1 MINIRN
7 LHKKYGQE
15 EILKGIDLSLPET
28 GLVVIYGPSGCGK
41 TTLLNCLSGLLSF
54 TGDIEIDGKH
64 INQLE
69 ENELNRFRINNIGF
83 IFQDFKLFEN
93 ESVINNVLFPIE
105 VISHRDKES
114 KYRKAHELLRLVGL
128 KRKEKQIVS
137 KLSGGEKQRTCIARS
152 LINSPKY
159 IIADEP
165 TGALDSKTAKDIM
178 EILECVSKKS
188 LVIIVS
194 HDQELTE
201 KYADQI
207 IVMKDGEVVEIN
219 RHKRYK
225 TDKNLIIEKRIISQK
240 KHAIPLYFLFHHA
253 FSSMRQKK
261 WRTLICNGVTSL
273 GLLGVGLAISISS
286 SISINIK
293 KAYTSLIDESK
304 VIVSLKEDN
313 SIYGLY
319 SASYYEALELK
330 DKYSDYIVDVGVDYI
345 ANFESYFPDDNTL
358 AIADTFYY
366 TPING
371 ISARHINEYKWLD
384 VDGPMTMYPEK
395 VETLEEDEVVMG
407 LSISMIQDICFALKI
422 ERSVESLSHYLIN
435 NTLKFFF
442 HFEND
447 SWEYDDE
454 QLVALK
460 AFSLERNPCIYHSS
474 HKWNEYMFEERMRF
488 PTSDNVS
495 STEIVPWILKKV
507 YYFQL
512 KDRNEE
518 FLSFARYQ
526 SDFDPYILEIA
537 NTNYFPWLY
546 VGMDVKDIT
555 RVMFLFNTIDY
566 IPPRYYSYF
575 QSISNEVGNPIY
587 GTIGGYSI
595 FPSSLMMGF
604 SNYMYFSS
612 NEESLIEVIDINTTL
627 NVDANEKS
635 VLPDD
640 VLSGHY
646 SQSMNGGVNFSP
658 IKENLY
664 LGNLPR
670 SIDEVVV
677 STSFLKKLTG
687 SLNIPKDPI
696 KAAVTTSEVAKA
708 NGEIVRDF
716 KILELRVCGVIKNDK
731 PFIYQNSDWL
741 ISFFQSRVGVS
752 AYYLMVNTIAMDI
765 ENEKHIEEVISKLSK
780 AFPDYSFMNPLT
792 DINESID
799 EVCGYIEIALAGFSS
814 IAIMISIMLLTI
826 SNYLHVLE
834 SQKEIGL
841 ARCIGINKKEARKFL
856 YSHSFI
862 MCLVSFLLA
871 SVELVIINILIGY
884 LLENEFGGGFAM
896 NFDPKGLLIMFILA
910 ATISLISSFLMAKS
924 VSRISPLEALK
935 R

>member
-1 MINIRN
+1 MINIVN
-7 LHKKYGQE
+7 VHKKYGQE

-28 GLVVIYGPSGCGK
+28 GLIVIYGPSGCGK
-41 TTLLNCLSGLLSF
+41 TTLLNCLSGLLPFS
-54 TGDIEIDGKH
+54 GDIEINGKH
-64 INQLE
+64 INQMK
-69 ENELNRFRINNIGF
+69 ENECNRFRINNIGF

-128 KRKEKQIVS
+128 KKKEKQVVS

-152 LINSPKY
+152 LINSPK
-159 IIADEP
+159 IILADEP
-165 TGALDSKTAKDIM
+165 TGALDSKTAVEIM
-178 EILECVSKKS
+178 NILECVSKKS

-194 HDQELTE
+194 HDEELTN
-201 KYADQI
+201 KYADQT
-207 IVMKDGEVVEIN
+207 IVMRDGKVIEIKE
-219 RHKRYK
+219 HTRYK
-225 TDKNLIIEKRIISQK
+225 TDKNLIIEKRIVSLK
-240 KHAIPLYFLFHHA
+240 KHAIPAHFLFHHA
-253 FSSMRQKK
+253 YTSMKQKK

-304 VIVSLKEDN
+304 VMVSLKEDN

-319 SASYYEALELK
+319 SGSYYEANDLK
-330 DKYSDYIVDVGVDYI
+330 DKYSEYIHDVGVDYL
-345 ANFESYFPDDNTL
+345 ANFESFFPDDNTL

-384 VDGPMTMYPEK
+384 IEAPSKMYPEK
-395 VETLEEDEVVMG
+395 VDTLSEDEVVMG
-407 LSISMIQDICFALKI
+407 LSISMIQDICFGLHI

-435 NTLKFFF
+435 NTLKFYF
-442 HFEND
+442 HFQND
-447 SWEYDDE
+447 YWAYDDE
-454 QLVALK
+454 QLVTLK
-460 AFSLERNPCIYHSS
+460 AFSLERNPCIYHSD
-474 HKWNEYMFEERMRF
+474 HKWNEYMFETRMRF
-488 PTSDNVS
+488 PTSDNISS
-495 STEIVPWILKKV
+495 STKIPWILKKI
-507 YYFQL
+507 YYFQI
-512 KDRNEE
+512 KERNED

-526 SDFDPYILEIA
+526 KDFDPYLLEIA

-546 VGMDVKDIT
+546 VGTDVKDIS
-555 RVMFLFNTIDY
+555 RIMFFSNTLDS
-566 IPPRYYSYF
+566 IPPRYFSYF
-575 QSISNEVGNPIY
+575 ESISSDLNNPIY
-587 GTIGGYSI
+587 GTIGGYAI

-612 NEESLIEVIDINTTL
+612 NEESLTEVIDINTSL
-627 NVDANEKS
+627 NIDSNEKS

-658 IKENLY
+658 IKEKLS
-664 LGNLPR
+664 LGELPKT
-670 SIDEVVV
+670 IDEIVV

-687 SLNIPKDPI
+687 STNIPKDPI
-696 KAAVTTSEVAKA
+696 KVAVTTSEVSKT

-716 KILELRVCGVIKNDK
+716 KIIELRVTGTIKNDK
-731 PFIYQNSDWL
+731 HFIYQNSDWL

-752 AYYLMVNTIAMDI
+752 AYYLGVNTIAMDVQD
-765 ENEKHIEEVISKLSK
+765 EKHIEETINKLSK
-780 AFPDYSFMNPLT
+780 AFPDYTFSNPLT
-792 DINESID
+792 DINNSID
-799 EVCGYIEIALAGFSS
+799 EVCGYMEIALASFSS
-814 IAIMISIMLLTI
+814 IAMIISIMLLTI

-862 MCLVSFLLA
+862 LCGISFLLA
-871 SVELVIINILIGY
+871 SIQLVVINIIIGFF
-884 LLENEFGGGFAM
+884 LGKEFGGGFAM
-896 NFDPKGLLIMFILA
+896 NFDIKSLLFMFIFA
-910 ATISLISSFLMAKS
+910 VTISLISSFLMAKS
-924 VSRISPLEALK
+924 VSKISPLDALK
-935 R
+935 K